1 LASSSGCLSKS
12 ETLEVPGRSAL
23 WLTGGLGMA
32 KVRSVLHLKRL
43 LKLLCPV
50 RCFILAMWLACPL
63 HATARSGPSPPPS
76 AAPVAPLDLPSLIQR
91 LRETHAIG
99 LFTKLSLKN
108 QVDDLLAEFRA
119 FYQGGSQF
127 TLAQLRQDYEVL
139 LLKVVSLLQDD
150 DPSLANE
157 ISSSREAIWSV
168 LSNPKK
174 FATI

>member
-1 LASSSGCLSKS
+1 M
-12 ETLEVPGRSAL
+12 P
-23 WLTGGLGMA
+23 
-32 KVRSVLHLKRL
+32 RL
-43 LKLLCPV
+43 LL
-50 RCFILAMWLACPL
+50 ILALWLACPL
-63 HATARSGPSPPPS
+63 HAAAQSGPSPLPSPP
-76 AAPVAPLDLPSLIQR
+76 AVAPLDLASLIQR

-139 LLKVVSLLQDD
+139 LFKVVSLLQDG

-157 ISSSREAIWSV
+157 VSSSREAIWSV

-174 FATI
+174 FSNI